1 MPALPAA
8 LLSNQDR
15 TEIET
20 GLLPSDTRLGPAMS
34 ALKPKARAFVLA
46 LVEMG
51 GGLNEMHVAAQQAG
65 YTGDKPT
72 LYVQAHRLAAD
83 PRIQA
88 AILEEAR
95 ARCKSASLLSVSTM
109 IDILQDPKAKHG
121 IRLQAASRVAAIA
134 GMDPAGSLLI
144 KHDVNVN
151 VTVKEQIQQVKALAK
166 DLGLDPKLLLG
177 KAGVT
182 IEGEFEEVTGPAD
195 PGSTEGLEDILT

>member
-1 MPALPAA
+1 MLN
-8 LLSNQDR
+8 NQGR

-20 GLLPSDTRLGPAMS
+20 GLLPPDTRLGPAMS
-34 ALKPKARAFVLA
+34 ALQPKARAFVLA
-46 LVEMG
+46 VVEMG
-51 GGLNEMHVAAQQAG
+51 GALNEMHVAAERAG
-65 YTGDKPT
+65 YKGDKPT

-83 PRIQA
+83 PRIQS

-95 ARCKSASLLSVSTM
+95 ARCKSASLLAVSAM

-151 VTVKEQIQQVKALAK
+151 VTVKEQIKQVRSLAK
-166 DLGLDPKLLLG
+166 DLGLDPAVLLG

-182 IEGEFEEVTGPAD
+182 IEGEFTDVPDPAE
-195 PGSTEGLEDILT
+195 PGTTDGLEDLL